1 MWGKVTNSARFTARY
16 LNLRVGVTG
25 KANILSFV
33 VGITLTTG
41 NLASINVVSE
51 MEANIAAVARKGF

>member
-1 MWGKVTNSARFTARY
+1 MWGKVTNSARSTARY

-33 VGITLTTG
+33 VGITLT
-41 NLASINVVSE
+41 
-51 MEANIAAVARKGF
+51 NIAAVARKGF